1 MSLERIITALI
12 ETGLTR
18 MQAEIYVY
26 LAKKGPKT
34 LEHLTKT
41 LIFNKKEVK
50 KSLTSL
56 QKRGLL
62 TKNNILFW
70 INNPS
75 QEEFIKSNI
84 LELIQKEFKKEGILP
99 PVPALMRKE
108 YLIEQKNQ
116 TSRQNEETS

>member
-62 TKNNILFW
+62 TKNNILFCAL
-70 INNPS
+70 PF
-75 QEEFIKSNI
+75 EEALI
-84 LELIQKEFKKEGILP
+84 LLIETKKEQ
-99 PVPALMRKE
+99 AYSANRTKE
-108 YLIEQKNQ
+108 KMLSSWNKKI
-116 TSRQNEETS
+116 S